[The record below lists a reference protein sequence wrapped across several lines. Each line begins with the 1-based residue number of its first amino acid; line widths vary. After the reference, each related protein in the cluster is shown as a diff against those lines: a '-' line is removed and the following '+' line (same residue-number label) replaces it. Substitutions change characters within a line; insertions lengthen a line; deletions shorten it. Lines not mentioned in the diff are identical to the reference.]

1 MDGGWMPFPAHLA
14 VLTWFL
20 LCSPD
25 SWACCFPFLPAF
37 GLSLSH
43 CPVPLPVALLS
54 SQHVFQAG
62 VWNLGKIHIQRGD
75 LAGFWGFAGSSSSTV
90 LTSPHVTPQ
99 HSSLSKGHIGI
110 TFLPR
115 ALSQERASRN
125 AQLDVSRKMVP
136 HTAAPGP

>member
-1 MDGGWMPFPAHLA
+1 MERMDGGWMPFPAHLA

-25 SWACCFPFLPAF
+25 SWPCCFLPAF

-62 VWNLGKIHIQRGD
+62 IWNLRKIYIQRGD

-90 LTSPHVTPQ
+90 LASPYVTPQ
-99 HSSLSKGHIGI
+99 HSSLPKGHIGI

-115 ALSQERASRN
+115 ALSRN
-125 AQLDVSRKMVP
+125 AQLDVSRKIVP